1 MSNFGIEELY
11 EGFPDYLSK
20 KSKSISTLQL
30 TGRLEDYLVREF
42 IGYVYMKTEGE
53 ILGLANLGKPQRF
66 DIALAKFLGE
76 KRIEIV
82 GLLEAK
88 YLRNVHRVLP
98 FDAKDEI
105 TSALNSLHKQ
115 LNGKREIGIRE
126 FSVKLEPQNNR
137 IFGLVFASY
146 VTTQGWKNN
155 KEDFYNSYIVEKA
168 KKIGF
173 DPYGKHTEFFDSV
186 YEDRKAKFGESTYYV
201 TLRMGLWTGNANIEL

>member
-1 MSNFGIEELY
+1 MSNYGIEEFY

-42 IGYVYMKTEGE
+42 IGYIYMKTEGE

-76 KRIEIV
+76 KRMEIV

-105 TSALNSLHKQ
+105 TSALDSLHQQ
-115 LNGKREIGIRE
+115 LKGEREIGIRE

-155 KEDFYNSYIVEKA
+155 KEDFYNNYIVEKA

-186 YEDRKAKFGESTYYV
+186 YEDSKVKFAESSYYV
-201 TLRMGLWTGNANIEL
+201 TLRMGIWVLNAIS